1 MTKAR
6 LLFLTGLGSGY
17 SPWAPGTFGTLMG
30 VLIYLLIWHSLSW
43 FLYMLCTLVLLVL
56 GAVISQEGLILFGEE
71 DSSHIVIDEVV
82 GFLIAMWGVGFSM
95 WAWLLGFL
103 LFRIWD
109 IWKPF
114 SFIEEIP
121 GGWGVMLD
129 DVAAGVMTNIMLR
142 IVF

>member
-1 MTKAR
+1 
-6 LLFLTGLGSGY
+6 
-17 SPWAPGTFGTLMG
+17 MG